1 MDGATL
7 SDEASKSDQL
17 CTFSLGAG
25 PDLFAAVVTVAGGAC
40 ATIEFRIL
48 VRDALSV
55 IRR

>member
-7 SDEASKSDQL
+7 SDGANKSDQL